1 MQPIDGV
8 WDCGNQFL
16 KHICFRLNILG
27 FLRFEEMPSTMVCR
41 FRQKRLDYVPGQGQ
55 QGTKMINE
63 AEKDP
68 QHNIIIKGARV
79 HNLKNM
85 DVAIPKNKLVVVTG
99 MSGSGKSSLAF
110 DTLYAEGQRRYV
122 ESLSAYARQF
132 LGRMNKPDV
141 DYIKGIAPAIAIEQK
156 VITSNPRSTVGT
168 STEIY
173 DYLKLLFSRIGKTI
187 SPVSGGIV
195 KKDTVTDV
203 INFVMGQPNETQ
215 VTVLCPLH
223 PHNNRSLKEELA
235 VLMQKGFVRVEY
247 AGKLSRI
254 EDLLQDMSIIDD
266 GAWLAAEV
274 NGDASQISSLKS
286 QISSVRIVIDRI
298 SKNEEDETI
307 SRLGDSAQT
316 AFFEGKGDCY
326 VRYKLPDNHKE
337 EERFFCD
344 RFELDGIRFEEPNPN
359 FFSFNNPY
367 GACKRCEGYGKV
379 IGIDEDLV
387 IPDKSKSVYEGAIAP
402 WRGEKMREWNDVLVK
417 NALKF
422 DFPIHRQYNQLS
434 EAQQR
439 LLWKGNNHF
448 RGLDSFFKELEE
460 QTYKIQYR
468 VMLSRYR
475 GKTTCPECK
484 GSRLREDAS
493 YVKIS
498 GKSITDIVLMPLDK
512 ALAFFSAL
520 ELNETDV
527 KIGKR
532 LLTEI
537 TNRLLFL
544 NDVGLRYLTLN
555 RLSNTLSG
563 GESQRINL
571 ATSLGSSLVG
581 SIYVLD
587 EPSIGLHPRDTQRL
601 ISVLKSL
608 RDVGNTVLVVEH
620 EEEIM
625 KAADHIIDIGPEAG
639 THGGHL
645 VFSGTYDE
653 IIKDDNSLTGR
664 YLSGKEQIAI
674 PKTRRKWNDFIEIKG
689 ARENNLKHVSA
700 KFPLGVLT
708 VVTGVS
714 GSGKTSLV
722 KRILAPALQKVLGNY
737 NGEQTGAYDAIEGDY
752 QKVEQVELVDQNP
765 IGRSSRSNPVTYV
778 KAWDEIRNLYAGQAR
793 AKAAGLKPSAFSFNV
808 EGGRC
813 DVCQGEGEVKIEMQ
827 FMADIYLTCET
838 CGGKRFK
845 QHILDITYKDK
856 SVADVLSMTIEE
868 AIEFFAKEPKIVN
881 RIKPLMD
888 VGLGY
893 VQLGQSS
900 NTLSGGEAQ
909 RIKLASFLVKGNNA
923 NKTLFIFDE
932 PTTGLHFADI
942 KKLLKSFD
950 ALLDQGNTIIVIEHN
965 MDVIKCADW
974 IIDIGPE
981 GGDNGGKVVFEGVP
995 EDLIKKAD
1003 SYTGAFL
1010 KERF

>member
-1 MQPIDGV
+1 M
-8 WDCGNQFL
+8 
-16 KHICFRLNILG
+16 
-27 FLRFEEMPSTMVCR
+27 
-41 FRQKRLDYVPGQGQ
+41 
-55 QGTKMINE
+55 TKE
-63 AEKDP
+63 ADKDP
-68 QHNIIIKGARV
+68 QKHIIIKGSRV
-79 HNLKNM
+79 HNLKNL

-187 SPVSGGIV
+187 SPISGGVV
-195 KKDTVTDV
+195 KRDSVTDV
-203 INFVMGQPNETQ
+203 INFVISLPDETQ
-215 VTVLCPLH
+215 ATILCPLY

-235 VLMQKGFVRVEY
+235 VLMQKGFVRVDY
-247 AGKLSRI
+247 KGSISRI
-254 EDLLQDMSIIDD
+254 ESLLEEEGLDNTVWDNTEESTVADRD
-266 GAWLAAEV
+266 RYKDHAV
-274 NGDASQISSLKS
+274 H
-286 QISSVRIVIDRI
+286 IVIDRI
-298 SKNEEDETI
+298 NKDSSDETM
-307 SRLGDSAQT
+307 SRLADSVQT

-326 VRYKLPDNHKE
+326 VRYQEPAADAEK
-337 EERFFCD
+337 ERFFCD
-344 RFELDGIRFEEPNPN
+344 RFELDGIKFEEPTPN

-387 IPDKSKSVYEGAIAP
+387 IPDKSKTVYEGAIAP
-402 WRGEKMREWNDVLVK
+402 WRGEKMREWNDELVK
-417 NALKF
+417 NSLKF
-422 DFPIHRQYNQLS
+422 DFPIHRQYNQLTKK
-434 EAQQR
+434 EQE
-439 LLWKGNNHF
+439 LLWKGNKYF
-448 RGLDSFFKELEE
+448 RGLDLFFKEMEA

-475 GKTTCPECK
+475 GKTTCPDCK
-484 GSRLREDAS
+484 GSRLRHDAT
-493 YVKIS
+493 YVKINDH
-498 GKSITDIVLMPLDK
+498 SITDVVLMALDK
-512 ALAFFSAL
+512 ALEFFKGL
-520 ELNETDV
+520 TLNETDV
-527 KIGKR
+527 IVGKR

-537 TNRLLFL
+537 TNRLSFL
-544 NDVGLRYLTLN
+544 NDVGLSYLTLN

-587 EPSIGLHPRDTQRL
+587 EPSIGLHPRDTERL
-601 ISVLKSL
+601 ITVLKSL

-639 THGGHL
+639 THGGEL
-645 VFSGTYDE
+645 IFSGTYNE
-653 IIKDDNSLTGR
+653 IIKDDVSLTGR

-674 PKTRRKWNDFIEIKG
+674 PATRRKWNDFIEIKG
-689 ARENNLKHVSA
+689 ARENNLQHVTA
-700 KFPLGVLT
+700 KFPLGVFT
-708 VVTGVS
+708 AVTGVS

-722 KRILAPALQKVLGNY
+722 KRILAPALMKTLGNY
-737 NGEQTGAYDAIEGDY
+737 NGEQTGSYDAIEGDY
-752 QKVEQVELVDQNP
+752 SKIEQVELVDQNP

-778 KAWDEIRNLYAGQAR
+778 KAWDEIRNLYAAR
-793 AKAAGLKPSAFSFNV
+793 PVAKAAGLKPSAFSFNV

-827 FMADIYLTCET
+827 FMADIFLTCET

-845 QHILDITYKDK
+845 QHILDVTYNDK
-856 SVADVLSMTIEE
+856 NVADVLSMTIEE
-868 AIEFFAKEPKIVN
+868 GLEFFAAEPKIVAK
-881 RIKPLMD
+881 IKPLMD

-909 RIKLASFLVKGNNA
+909 RIKLASFLVKGNNPH
-923 NKTLFIFDE
+923 KTLFIFDE

-950 ALLDQGNTIIVIEHN
+950 ALLDHGNTIIVIEHN

-974 IIDIGPE
+974 VIDIGPE
-981 GGDNGGKVVFEGVP
+981 GGDRGGKVVFEGLP
-995 EDLIKKAD
+995 EDLIKVKD
-1003 SYTGAFL
+1003 SYTGKFL
-1010 KERF
+1010 AERF

>member
-1 MQPIDGV
+1 MKIA
-8 WDCGNQFL
+8 
-16 KHICFRLNILG
+16 
-27 FLRFEEMPSTMVCR
+27 
-41 FRQKRLDYVPGQGQ
+41 
-55 QGTKMINE
+55 
-63 AEKDP
+63 AEKDS
-68 QHNIIIKGARV
+68 QKYILIKGARV

-85 DVAIPKNKLVVVTG
+85 DVEIPKNKLVVITG

-122 ESLSAYARQF
+122 ESLSSYARQF

-141 DYIKGIAPAIAIEQK
+141 DYIRGIAPAIAIEQK

-173 DYLKLLFSRIGKTI
+173 DYLKLLFARIGRTI
-187 SPVSGGIV
+187 SPISGHEV
-195 KKDTVTDV
+195 KKDTVTNV
-203 INFVMGQPNETQ
+203 VNFIGALPNDTTI
-215 VTVLCPLH
+215 TVLCPLH

-247 AGKLSRI
+247 RGKLARI
-254 EDLLQDMSIIDD
+254 ESMLEDIEVGNETLKDD
-266 GAWLAAEV
+266 EE
-274 NGDASQISSLKS
+274 LK
-286 QISSVRIVIDRI
+286 IVIDRI
-298 SKNEEDETI
+298 NKNDEDETL
-307 SRLGDSAQT
+307 SRAADSAQT

-326 VRYKLPDNHKE
+326 VRYQQPDGDTEKE
-337 EERFFCD
+337 QFFCD
-344 RFELDGIRFEEPNPN
+344 RFELDGMRFEEPSAN

-367 GACKRCEGYGKV
+367 GACKKCEGYGKV

-387 IPDKSKSVYEGAIAP
+387 IPDKSKTIYEGAIAP
-402 WRGEKMREWNDVLVK
+402 WRGEKMREWNDKLVK
-417 NALKF
+417 ESLKF
-422 DFPIHRQYNQLS
+422 DFPIHRQYNQLT
-434 EAQQR
+434 EKQQQ
-439 LLWKGNNHF
+439 LLWKGNKYF
-448 RGLDSFFKELEE
+448 RGLDEFFKELEE

-468 VMLSRYR
+468 VLLSRYR
-475 GKTTCPECK
+475 GKTNCPECK
-484 GSRLREDAS
+484 GSRLRQDAS
-493 YVKIS
+493 YVKID

-512 ALAFFSAL
+512 AFEFFRDL
-520 ELNETDV
+520 KLNEHDNT
-527 KIGKR
+527 IGKR
-532 LLTEI
+532 LLVEI
-537 TNRLLFL
+537 INRLNFL
-544 NDVGLRYLTLN
+544 NDVGLGYLTLN

-587 EPSIGLHPRDTQRL
+587 EPSIGLHPRDTQKL
-601 ISVLKSL
+601 IGVLKSL
-608 RDVGNTVLVVEH
+608 RDVGNTVIIVEH

-625 KAADHIIDIGPEAG
+625 QAADYLIDIGPEAG
-639 THGGHL
+639 THGGEL
-645 VFSGTYDE
+645 IFTGTYDE
-653 IIKDDNSLTGR
+653 ILTDQHSLTGK
-664 YLSGKEQIAI
+664 YLSRREEIAI
-674 PKTRRKWNDFIEIKG
+674 PKHRRPWTDFIEIKG
-689 ARENNLKHVSA
+689 ARENNLKHVDA
-700 KFPLGVLT
+700 KFPIGVLT

-722 KRILAPALQKVLGNY
+722 KRILAPAIQKALGNY
-737 NGEQTGAYDAIEGDY
+737 TGEQTGSYDSIEGDY
-752 QKVEQVELVDQNP
+752 KKIEQVEMVDQNP

-778 KAWDEIRNLYAGQAR
+778 KAWDEIRNLYASQTA

-813 DVCQGEGEVKIEMQ
+813 DTCQGEGEVKIEMQ
-827 FMADIYLTCET
+827 FMADIFLTCET

-845 QHILDITYKDK
+845 QHVLDVTYNEKNVD
-856 SVADVLSMTIEE
+856 DVLNMTIDE
-868 AIEFFAKEPKIVN
+868 ALEFFAKETKIISK
-881 RIKPLMD
+881 IKPLVD

-893 VQLGQSS
+893 VHLGQSS

-932 PTTGLHFADI
+932 PTTGLHFHDI

-950 ALLDQGNTIIVIEHN
+950 ALLEHGNTIIVIEHN

-974 IIDIGPE
+974 VIDIGPE
-981 GGDNGGKVVFEGVP
+981 GGNNGGKVVFEGVP
-995 EDLIKKAD
+995 ENLIKEKK
-1003 SYTGAFL
+1003 SYTGKYL

>member
-1 MQPIDGV
+1 M
-8 WDCGNQFL
+8 
-16 KHICFRLNILG
+16 
-27 FLRFEEMPSTMVCR
+27 E
-41 FRQKRLDYVPGQGQ
+41 
-55 QGTKMINE
+55 E

-68 QHNIIIKGARV
+68 QKHIIIKGARV

-122 ESLSAYARQF
+122 ESLSSYARQF

-187 SPVSGGIV
+187 SPISGGIV
-195 KKDTVTDV
+195 KKDSVTDV
-203 INFVMGQPNETQ
+203 INFIMTLPAETQ
-215 VTVLCPLH
+215 VTVLCPLY

-235 VLMQKGFVRVEY
+235 VLMQKGFVRVEFR
-247 AGKLSRI
+247 GKLAKI
-254 EDLLQDMSIIDD
+254 EDLLEDMSIIDD
-266 GAWLAAEV
+266 GTWLVEEVEADAETEAPKAKKAAGKKTKAAKQEEQQVSSLAAQ
-274 NGDASQISSLKS
+274 APT
-286 QISSVRIVIDRI
+286 VRIVIDRI
-298 SKNEEDETI
+298 SKNEEDETV
-307 SRLGDSAQT
+307 SRLGDSIQT

-326 VRYKLPDNHKE
+326 VRYQEPDADAE
-337 EERFFCD
+337 TERFFCD
-344 RFELDGIRFEEPNPN
+344 RFELDGIRFEEPSPN

-367 GACKRCEGYGKV
+367 GACKKCEGYGKV

-417 NALKF
+417 HALKF
-422 DFPIHRQYNQLS
+422 DFPIHRQYNQLT
-434 EAQQR
+434 EKQQR
-439 LLWKGNNHF
+439 LLWTGNGFF
-448 RGLDSFFKELEE
+448 RGLDAFFKEMEE

-468 VMLSRYR
+468 VLLSRYR

-484 GSRLREDAS
+484 GSRLRQDAS
-493 YVKIS
+493 YVKINER
-498 GKSITDIVLMPLDK
+498 SITDVVLMPLDK
-512 ALAFFSAL
+512 ALEFFNTI
-520 ELNETDV
+520 ELNETDA

-532 LLTEI
+532 LLMEI

-544 NDVGLRYLTLN
+544 NDVGLGYLTLN

-601 ISVLKSL
+601 IGVLQSL

-639 THGGHL
+639 THGGNL
-645 VFSGTYDE
+645 IFSGTYNE
-653 IIKDDNSLTGR
+653 IVKDDNSLTGR
-664 YLSGKEQIAI
+664 YLSGKEEIAI
-674 PKTRRKWNDFIEIKG
+674 PQSRRKWNDFIEIKG
-689 ARENNLKHVSA
+689 ARENNLQNVTA

-722 KRILAPALQKVLGNY
+722 KRILAPALQKTLGNY
-737 NGEQTGAYDAIEGDY
+737 NGEQTGSYDSIEGDY
-752 QKVEQVELVDQNP
+752 QKIEQVELVDQNP

-778 KAWDEIRNLYAGQAR
+778 KAWDEIRNLFAAQPVS
-793 AKAAGLKPSAFSFNV
+793 KAAGLKPSAFSFNV

-827 FMADIYLTCET
+827 FMADIFLTCET

-845 QHILDITYKDK
+845 QHILDVTYHDK
-856 SVADVLSMTIEE
+856 NVSEVLGMTVEE
-868 AIEFFAKEPKIVN
+868 ALEFFVKEPKIIAK
-881 RIKPLMD
+881 IKPLLD

-909 RIKLASFLVKGNNA
+909 RIKLASFLVKGNNTH
-923 NKTLFIFDE
+923 KTLFIFDE

-950 ALLDQGNTIIVIEHN
+950 ALLDHGNTIIVIEHN

-974 IIDIGPE
+974 VIDIGPE
-981 GGDNGGKVVFEGVP
+981 GGNRGGKVVFEGLP
-995 EDLIKKAD
+995 ENMIKEKN
-1003 SYTGAFL
+1003 SYTGKFL
-1010 KERF
+1010 KERFA

>member
-1 MQPIDGV
+1 MDHSISHE
-8 WDCGNQFL
+8 L
-16 KHICFRLNILG
+16 
-27 FLRFEEMPSTMVCR
+27 STMNYE
-41 FRQKRLDYVPGQGQ
+41 QLMSIE
-55 QGTKMINE
+55 T
-63 AEKDP
+63 EKDP
-68 QHNIIIKGARV
+68 QHNIIIKGTRV

-122 ESLSAYARQF
+122 ESLSSYARQF

-173 DYLKLLFSRIGKTI
+173 DYLKLLYSRIGKTI

-195 KKDTVTDV
+195 KKDSVTDV
-203 INFVMGQPNETQ
+203 INFIMALPDDTQ
-215 VTVLCPLH
+215 VTVLCPLY

-247 AGKLSRI
+247 QQKLSRI
-254 EDLLQDMSIIDD
+254 EALLEDETIVDD
-266 GAWLAAEV
+266 GSWLVEV
-274 NGDASQISSLKS
+274 KDEGGSTTHHSPLTIHHAVK
-286 QISSVRIVIDRI
+286 IVIDRI
-298 SKNEEDETI
+298 TKNDEDETV
-307 SRLGDSAQT
+307 SRLGDSIQT
-316 AFFEGKGDCY
+316 AFFEGKGDCF
-326 VRYKLPDNHKE
+326 VRYIQPVADEE

-344 RFELDGIRFEEPNPN
+344 RFELDGIRFEEPTPN

-387 IPDKSKSVYEGAIAP
+387 IPDKSKTIYEGAIAP
-402 WRGEKMREWNDVLVK
+402 WRGEKMREWNDELVK
-417 NALKF
+417 HSLKF
-422 DFPIHRQYNQLS
+422 DFPIHRQYNQLTPK
-434 EAQQR
+434 EQQ
-439 LLWKGNNHF
+439 LLWTGNKYF
-448 RGLDSFFKELEE
+448 RGVDDFFKEMEA

-484 GSRLREDAS
+484 GSRLRQDAS
-493 YVKIS
+493 YVKINER
-498 GKSITDIVLMPLDK
+498 SITDMVLMPLDK
-512 ALAFFSAL
+512 ALEFFNTIQ
-520 ELNETDV
+520 LNENDAKV
-527 KIGKR
+527 GKR
-532 LLTEI
+532 LLMEI
-537 TNRLLFL
+537 TNRLSFL
-544 NDVGLRYLTLN
+544 NDVGLSYLTLN

-625 KAADHIIDIGPEAG
+625 KAADHIIDIGPAAG
-639 THGGHL
+639 THGGEL
-645 VFSGTYDE
+645 MFSGTYDE
-653 IIKDDNSLTGR
+653 ILKDDNSLTGR
-664 YLSGKEQIAI
+664 YLSGKEEIAI
-674 PKTRRKWNDFIEIKG
+674 PATRRKWHDFIEIKG
-689 ARENNLKHVSA
+689 GRENNLKHVNA
-700 KFPLGVLT
+700 KFPLGILT

-737 NGEQTGAYDAIEGDY
+737 SGEQTGSYDSIEGDY
-752 QKVEQVELVDQNP
+752 QKIEQVELVDQNP

-778 KAWDEIRNLYAGQAR
+778 KAWDEIRNLYAAQPVS
-793 AKAAGLKPSAFSFNV
+793 KAAGLKPSAFSFNV

-827 FMADIYLTCET
+827 FMADIFLTCEA

-845 QHILDITYKDK
+845 QHILDVTYNEKNV
-856 SVADVLSMTIEE
+856 SDVLSMTIDE
-868 AIEFFAKEPKIVN
+868 ALEFFAKESKILAK
-881 RIKPLMD
+881 IKPLVD

-909 RIKLASFLVKGNNA
+909 RIKLASFLVKGNNTH
-923 NKTLFIFDE
+923 KTLFVFDE

-950 ALLDQGNTIIVIEHN
+950 ALLEHGNTIIVIEHN

-974 IIDIGPE
+974 VIDIGPE
-981 GGDNGGKVVFEGVP
+981 GGDNGGKVVFEGLP
-995 EDLIKKAD
+995 EDLIKEKN
-1003 SYTGAFL
+1003 SYTGKFL
-1010 KERF
+1010 KERFV

>member
-1 MQPIDGV
+1 M
-8 WDCGNQFL
+8 
-16 KHICFRLNILG
+16 
-27 FLRFEEMPSTMVCR
+27 
-41 FRQKRLDYVPGQGQ
+41 
-55 QGTKMINE
+55 NE
-63 AEKDP
+63 ADKDP
-68 QHNIIIKGARV
+68 KKHIIIKGSRV
-79 HNLKNM
+79 HNLKNL
-85 DVAIPKNKLVVVTG
+85 DVAIPKNKLVVITG

-187 SPVSGGIV
+187 SPVSGGVV
-195 KKDTVTDV
+195 KKDSVTDV
-203 INFVMGQPNETQ
+203 INFIMTLADDSQATI
-215 VTVLCPLH
+215 LCPLH

-247 AGKLSRI
+247 DGKVSRI
-254 EDLLQDMSIIDD
+254 EALLEDETIADQGLINEH
-266 GAWLAAEV
+266 G
-274 NGDASQISSLKS
+274 LK
-286 QISSVRIVIDRI
+286 IVIDRVT
-298 SKNEEDETI
+298 KDNTDETL
-307 SRLGDSAQT
+307 SRLGDSIQT
-316 AFFEGKGDCY
+316 AFFEGKGDCFVY
-326 VRYKLPDNHKE
+326 YQEPDGE
-337 EERFFCD
+337 EHQRFFCD
-344 RFELDGIRFEEPNPN
+344 RFELDGIRFEEPTPN

-387 IPDKSKSVYEGAIAP
+387 IPDKSKTVYEGAIAP

-417 NALKF
+417 NSLKF
-422 DFPIHRQYNQLS
+422 DFPIHRQYNQLT
-434 EAQQR
+434 EEQQR
-439 LLWKGNNHF
+439 LLWTGNKYF
-448 RGLDSFFKELEE
+448 RGLDEFFKEMEA

-475 GKTTCPECK
+475 GKTTCPDCK
-484 GSRLREDAS
+484 GSRLRHDATF
-493 YVKIS
+493 VKIE
-498 GKSITDIVLMPLDK
+498 GKSITDIVLMALDK
-512 ALAFFSAL
+512 AQVFFETL
-520 ELNETDV
+520 KLNETDTKV
-527 KIGKR
+527 GKR

-537 TNRLLFL
+537 TNRLVFL
-544 NDVGLRYLTLN
+544 NDVGLSYLTLN

-601 ISVLKSL
+601 ITVLKSL

-625 KAADHIIDIGPEAG
+625 KAADHIIDIGPAAG
-639 THGGHL
+639 THGGEL
-645 VFSGTYDE
+645 IFSGDYAA

-664 YLSGKEQIAI
+664 YLSGKEEIAI
-674 PKTRRKWNDFIEIKG
+674 PAQRRKWNDFIEIKG
-689 ARENNLKHVSA
+689 ARENNLQHVNA
-700 KFPLGVLT
+700 KFPLGVFT
-708 VVTGVS
+708 AVTGVS

-722 KRILAPALQKVLGNY
+722 KRILAPALQKTLGNY
-737 NGEQTGAYDAIEGDY
+737 NGEQTGSYDAIEGDY
-752 QKVEQVELVDQNP
+752 SKIEQVELVDQNP

-778 KAWDEIRNLYAGQAR
+778 KAWDEIRNLYAAR
-793 AKAAGLKPSAFSFNV
+793 PAAKAAGLKPSAFSFNV

-827 FMADIYLTCET
+827 FMADIFLTCET

-845 QHILDITYKDK
+845 QHILDITYEDK
-856 SVADVLSMTIEE
+856 NVADVLAMTIED
-868 AIEFFAKEPKIVN
+868 ALEFFASEPKIIA
-881 RIKPLMD
+881 RIRPLFD

-909 RIKLASFLVKGNNA
+909 RIKLASFLVKGNNPH
-923 NKTLFIFDE
+923 KTLFIFDE

-950 ALLDQGNTIIVIEHN
+950 ALLEHGNTIIVIEHN

-974 IIDIGPE
+974 VIDIGPE
-981 GGDNGGKVVFEGVP
+981 GGDRGGKVVFEGLP
-995 EDLIKKAD
+995 EDLIKVKD

-1010 KERF
+1010 AERFGVKR

>member
-1 MQPIDGV
+1 
-8 WDCGNQFL
+8 
-16 KHICFRLNILG
+16 
-27 FLRFEEMPSTMVCR
+27 
-41 FRQKRLDYVPGQGQ
+41 
-55 QGTKMINE
+55 MIKE

-68 QHNIIIKGARV
+68 QKHIIIKGTRV
-79 HNLKNM
+79 HNLKNL

-122 ESLSAYARQF
+122 ESLSSYARQF

-187 SPVSGGIV
+187 SPVSGNLV
-195 KKDTVTDV
+195 KKDSVTDV
-203 INFVMGQPNETQ
+203 INFIMSLPADTQ
-215 VTVLCPLH
+215 VTILCPLY

-247 AGKLSRI
+247 LQKLSKI
-254 EDLLQDMSIIDD
+254 ETLLEDMSIVDD
-266 GAWLAAEV
+266 GVWLKDEV
-274 NGDASQISSLKS
+274 KGKKATNESVTSTHQA
-286 QISSVRIVIDRI
+286 VRIVIDRI
-298 SKNEEDETI
+298 TKNEEDETV
-307 SRLGDSAQT
+307 SRLGDSIQT

-326 VRYKLPDNHKE
+326 VRYQEPDAEKE
-337 EERFFCD
+337 TERFFCD
-344 RFELDGIRFEEPNPN
+344 RFELDGIKFEEPTAN

-387 IPDKSKSVYEGAIAP
+387 IPDKSKSIYEAAIAP
-402 WRGEKMREWNDVLVK
+402 WRGEKMREWNDNLIK
-417 NALKF
+417 NALQF
-422 DFPIHRQYNQLS
+422 DFPIHRQYNQLT
-434 EAQQR
+434 EKEQR
-439 LLWKGNNHF
+439 LLWTGNKYF
-448 RGLDSFFKELEE
+448 RGLDEFFAEMEA

-484 GSRLREDAS
+484 GSRLRQDAS
-493 YVKIS
+493 YVKID
-498 GKSITDIVLMPLDK
+498 GKSITDVVLMPLDK
-512 ALAFFSAL
+512 ALDFFSNL
-520 ELNETDV
+520 KLNETDATV
-527 KIGKR
+527 GKR
-532 LLTEI
+532 LLMEI

-544 NDVGLRYLTLN
+544 NDVGLSYLTLN

-601 ISVLKSL
+601 ITVLKSL

-625 KAADHIIDIGPEAG
+625 KAADHIIDIGPAAG
-639 THGGHL
+639 THGGEL
-645 VFSGTYDE
+645 IFSGTYDE
-653 IIKDDNSLTGR
+653 IIKDNNSLTGR
-664 YLSGKEQIAI
+664 YLSGKEEIEI
-674 PKTRRKWNDFIEIKG
+674 PTHRRKWHDFIEIKG
-689 ARENNLKHVSA
+689 GRENNLQHVDA

-722 KRILAPALQKVLGNY
+722 KRILAPALQKTLGNY
-737 NGEQTGAYDAIEGDY
+737 SGEQTGSYDSIEGDY
-752 QKVEQVELVDQNP
+752 AKIEQVEMVDQNP

-778 KAWDEIRNLYAGQAR
+778 KAWDEIRNLYAAQPAS
-793 AKAAGLKPSAFSFNV
+793 KAAGLKPSAFSFNV

-827 FMADIYLTCET
+827 FMADIFLTCET

-845 QHILDITYKDK
+845 QHILDITYLDK
-856 SVADVLSMTIEE
+856 NVSEVLEMTIDEGL
-868 AIEFFAKEPKIVN
+868 EFFKKEPKIIAK
-881 RIKPLMD
+881 IKPLVD

-909 RIKLASFLVKGNNA
+909 RIKLASFLVKGNNTH
-923 NKTLFIFDE
+923 KTLFIFDE
-932 PTTGLHFADI
+932 PTTGLHFEDI

-950 ALLDQGNTIIVIEHN
+950 ALLDHGNTIIVIEHN

-974 IIDIGPE
+974 VIDIGPE
-981 GGDNGGKVVFEGVP
+981 GGDKGGKIVFEGLP
-995 EDLIKKAD
+995 EDLIKVKD
-1003 SYTGAFL
+1003 SYTGKFL
-1010 KERF
+1010 KERFESAK

>member
-1 MQPIDGV
+1 M
-8 WDCGNQFL
+8 
-16 KHICFRLNILG
+16 
-27 FLRFEEMPSTMVCR
+27 E
-41 FRQKRLDYVPGQGQ
+41 
-55 QGTKMINE
+55 E
-63 AEKDP
+63 AEKDS
-68 QHNIIIKGARV
+68 QRHIIIKGARV

-85 DVAIPKNKLVVVTG
+85 DVAIPKNKLVVITG

-122 ESLSAYARQF
+122 ESLSSYARQF

-173 DYLKLLFSRIGKTI
+173 DYLKLLFSRIGKTL
-187 SPVSGGIV
+187 SPKSGGLV
-195 KKDTVTDV
+195 KKDSVTDV
-203 INFVMGQPNETQ
+203 INFIKSLPDETQ
-215 VTVLCPLH
+215 VTVLCPLY

-247 AGKLSRI
+247 RSKLSKI
-254 EDLLQDMSIIDD
+254 EDLLEDVNVDDSSWFIDD
-266 GAWLAAEV
+266 GKKPVPKTQEPSTM
-274 NGDASQISSLKS
+274 NYEP
-286 QISSVRIVIDRI
+286 VRIVIDRI

-307 SRLGDSAQT
+307 SRLGDSVQT
-316 AFFEGKGDCY
+316 SFFEGKGDCY
-326 VRYKLPDNHKE
+326 VRFREPDADIE
-337 EERFFCD
+337 QESFFCD
-344 RFELDGIRFEEPNPN
+344 RFELDGMRFEEPTPN

-367 GACKRCEGYGKV
+367 GACKKCEGYGKV

-387 IPDKSKSVYEGAIAP
+387 IPDKSKSIYDGAIAP

-422 DFPIHRQYNQLS
+422 DFPIHRQYNQLT
-434 EAQQR
+434 EKQQQ
-439 LLWKGNNHF
+439 LLWTGNKYF
-448 RGLDSFFKELEE
+448 RGLDAFFKEMEE

-468 VMLSRYR
+468 VLLSRYR

-484 GSRLREDAS
+484 GSRLRQDAS
-493 YVKIS
+493 YVKIN
-498 GKSITDIVLMPLDK
+498 GKSITDVVLMALDK
-512 ALAFFSAL
+512 ALDFFKTI
-520 ELNETDV
+520 ELNETDAKV
-527 KIGKR
+527 GKR
-532 LLTEI
+532 LLMEI
-537 TNRLLFL
+537 NNRLLFL
-544 NDVGLRYLTLN
+544 NDVGLGYLTLN

-639 THGGHL
+639 THGGNL
-645 VFSGTYDE
+645 IFSGTYNE

-664 YLSGKEQIAI
+664 YLSGREEIAI
-674 PKTRRKWNDFIEIKG
+674 PNGRRSWNDFIEIKG

-722 KRILAPALQKVLGNY
+722 KRILAPALQKTLGSY
-737 NGEQTGAYDAIEGDY
+737 NGEQTGSYDSIEGDY

-778 KAWDEIRNLYAGQAR
+778 KAWDEIRNLFASQPV

-827 FMADIYLTCET
+827 FMADIFLTCEA

-845 QHILDITYKDK
+845 QHILDVTYHDK
-856 SVADVLSMTIEE
+856 NVSEVLGMTIDEGL
-868 AIEFFAKEPKIVN
+868 EFFAKEPKIISK
-881 RIKPLMD
+881 IKPLVD

-909 RIKLASFLVKGNNA
+909 RIKLASFLVKGNNTH
-923 NKTLFIFDE
+923 KTLFIFDE

-950 ALLDQGNTIIVIEHN
+950 ALLDHGNTIIVIEHN

-974 IIDIGPE
+974 VIDIGPE
-981 GGDNGGKVVFEGVP
+981 GGDRGGKVVFEGLP
-995 EDLIKKAD
+995 EKLIKEKN
-1003 SYTGAFL
+1003 SYTGQFL

>member
-1 MQPIDGV
+1 M
-8 WDCGNQFL
+8 
-16 KHICFRLNILG
+16 K
-27 FLRFEEMPSTMVCR
+27 
-41 FRQKRLDYVPGQGQ
+41 
-55 QGTKMINE
+55 E

-68 QHNIIIKGARV
+68 QKHIIIKGARV
-79 HNLKNM
+79 HNLKNI

-168 STEIY
+168 STEMY
-173 DYLKLLFSRIGKTI
+173 DYLKLLFARIGKTI
-187 SPVSGGIV
+187 SPISGGIV
-195 KKDTVTDV
+195 KRDTVTDV
-203 INFVMGQPNETQ
+203 INFIMTLPGETQ
-215 VTVLCPLH
+215 VTLLCPLY

-235 VLMQKGFVRVEY
+235 VLMQKGFVRVEFK
-247 AGKLSRI
+247 GKLSKI
-254 EDLLQDMSIIDD
+254 EDLLEDMSIVDD
-266 GAWLAAEV
+266 GSWLIHEVQGEEGKTKTETKKVKGKAAKAKAESEEETV
-274 NGDASQISSLKS
+274 IADQPPLAST
-286 QISSVRIVIDRI
+286 VRIVIDRI
-298 SKNEEDETI
+298 SKNEEDETV
-307 SRLGDSAQT
+307 SRLGDSIQT

-326 VRYKLPDNHKE
+326 VRFQEPDAEKE
-337 EERFFCD
+337 QEHFFCD
-344 RFELDGIRFEEPNPN
+344 RFELDGIKFEEPSAN

-422 DFPIHRQYNQLS
+422 DFPIHRQYNQLT
-434 EAQQR
+434 EQQQQ
-439 LLWKGNNHF
+439 LLWKGNAYF
-448 RGLDSFFKELEE
+448 RGLDAFFKELEE

-484 GSRLREDAS
+484 GSRLRQDAS
-493 YVKIS
+493 YVKIN
-498 GKSITDIVLMPLDK
+498 GKSITDVVLMPLDK
-512 ALAFFSAL
+512 AFDFFSTI
-520 ELNETDV
+520 ELNETDTKV
-527 KIGKR
+527 GKR
-532 LLTEI
+532 LLMEI

-639 THGGHL
+639 THGGNL
-645 VFSGTYDE
+645 IFTGTYDE
-653 IIKDDNSLTGR
+653 IIKDEKSLTGR
-664 YLSGKEQIAI
+664 YLSGKEEIAI
-674 PKTRRKWNDFIEIKG
+674 PKSRRKWSDFIEIKG
-689 ARENNLKHVSA
+689 ARENNLKNVSA

-722 KRILAPALQKVLGNY
+722 KRILAPALQKTLGNY
-737 NGEQTGAYDAIEGDY
+737 NGEQTGSYDSIEGDY
-752 QKVEQVELVDQNP
+752 QKIEQVELVDQNP

-778 KAWDEIRNLYAGQAR
+778 KAWDEIRNLYAAQPVS
-793 AKAAGLKPSAFSFNV
+793 KAAGLKPSAFSFNV

-827 FMADIYLTCET
+827 FMADIFLTCET

-845 QHILDITYKDK
+845 QHILDVTYHDK
-856 SVADVLSMTIEE
+856 NVSEVLGMTIEE
-868 AIEFFAKEPKIVN
+868 ALEFFVKEPKIIAK
-881 RIKPLMD
+881 IKPLMD

-909 RIKLASFLVKGNNA
+909 RIKLASFLVKGNNTH
-923 NKTLFIFDE
+923 KTLFIFDE

-950 ALLDQGNTIIVIEHN
+950 ALLEHGNTIIVIEHN

-974 IIDIGPE
+974 VIDIGPE
-981 GGDNGGKVVFEGVP
+981 GGDYGGKVVFEGVP
-995 EDLIKKAD
+995 ENLIKEKD
-1003 SYTGAFL
+1003 SYTGKFL
-1010 KERF
+1010 KERFQ